1 MLETLRRSYKNKS
14 AIPLNL
20 QLRGNGL
27 TFQPV
32 SGLESIRYVHAALWQ
47 GDNVRITVVRRQ
59 GKLDDIL
66 CVLWYSADQSSNF
79 TIVRA
84 LVKDLQSY
92 GFGHPCAYIKCFL
105 DGKEGDKTLKAP
117 AYVGLINEKSPLAQH
132 RILLPVENRD
142 MDPDKVNREITA
154 DLNTIGSVDSGKKP
168 AKNRVVEFT
177 VCIPTMFR
185 YRKAAQLV
193 EKLEMVRLLG
203 AGRVVLYDTS
213 AGSNVRSVVKFY
225 TREWAEGRETLE
237 VVVHSWRP
245 PSLYIHYNGQV
256 AAVDDCLHRY
266 GWLSK
271 YMVFDDLDELIV
283 PLRHENWSQLIAE
296 RERLRPG
303 NAAFMFRNVF
313 VHIDHFSPQE
323 GLGAGAQQFG
333 SSVLGFTYRDNYIYW
348 AIRRSKL
355 ILNPRKIESIGV
367 HHVYEGYGPTDVIP
381 EDQGLLYHFR
391 MPQHKK
397 PCGWEVQ
404 DSRLSMKFGKRL
416 LARLK
421 SIWSKLPG
429 VSLGYAMP
437 SSNRTR
443 TNCIEESE
451 GVKETIRNKRIRP
464 KKIGPKKWH
473 RRYHQ

>member
-1 MLETLRRSYKNKS
+1 MIAAVLETLRRSYKKKP
-14 AIPLNL
+14 ARPLTV
-20 QLRGNGL
+20 QQSGNGL
-27 TFQPV
+27 AFRHV
-32 SGLESIRYVHAALWQ
+32 SGLGSIRYVHAALWQ
-47 GDNVRITVVRRQ
+47 GDNVRITAIKKE
-59 GKLDDIL
+59 GKLEDIL
-66 CVLWYSADQSSNF
+66 CVLWYSSDQSSNF

-92 GFGHPCAYIKCFL
+92 GVQPTCAYIKCFL
-105 DGKEGDKTLKAP
+105 DGKERDKTLKAP
-117 AYVGLINEKSPLAQH
+117 VYVGLINEKSPLAQH

-142 MDPDKVNREITA
+142 MDPDKVNTETTA
-154 DLNTIGSVDSGKKP
+154 DPNKTVSVDSVKKP
-168 AKNRVVEFT
+168 KKNRVVEFT
-177 VCIPTMFR
+177 VCIPTMHR

-213 AGSNVRSVVKFY
+213 AASNVRSVVNFY

-237 VVVHSWRP
+237 VVVHSWKL

-256 AAVDDCLHRY
+256 AAVDDCLYRY

-271 YMVFDDLDELIV
+271 YMVFNDLDELII

-303 NAAFMFRNVF
+303 SAAFMFRNVF
-313 VHIDHFSPQE
+313 VHADHFSPQQ
-323 GLGAGAQQFG
+323 GFGAEARRFG
-333 SSVLGFTYRDNYIYW
+333 SSVLGFTHRDSYIYW
-348 AIRRSKL
+348 AICRSKL

-391 MPQHKK
+391 LPYRLE
-397 PCGWEVQ
+397 PCKWEVQ

-437 SSNRTR
+437 RYNTTR
-443 TNCIEESE
+443 TNCIQESE
-451 GVKETIRNKRIRP
+451 AVKKTITNKRIDLT
-464 KKIGPKKWH
+464 
-473 RRYHQ
+473 